1 MLQLGNKITVG
12 EPIYKFQNNHSVDFD
27 GVDDFIQL
35 GEPISY
41 TQHTISTWVKFTNET
56 FSRVI
61 FDARDSS
68 EDGITIFVTSLE
80 KITYRIGDGSGS
92 ELTSDSLTINE
103 WHHIVATYDG
113 TTQKLY
119 INGALDQSATT
130 SKEIDTT
137 TNAKIGIVAYID
149 AAAFIGKIDELAIWD
164 RALTAAEVTEI
175 YRIKYGANLVQNGR
189 FDELGSELVTNG
201 DFATDSDWNKG
212 TNWTISGGSATSDGT
227 DATSNLS
234 QSITSFTDKTFLV
247 EGNASNVSQGFAYVS
262 LGGTDTQIVVN
273 SSGAFKHYVTIS
285 SGNSILYISGRNNF
299 IGSIDNVSVKQ
310 VDPND
315 RWTLPTGASFAD
327 NKVVFTSATGSFYQS
342 LQVFS
347 EGTKIRVHFT
357 VTNYSSGG
365 IKPLLFGGDSSSGDT
380 VISEN
385 GTFTQILTAGAGVNA
400 NFGFFLTSSNT
411 SLELSNVMVEQQKY
425 VATNLKLNSG
435 NYKSADPVIVS
446 TKSVD
451 LDGTEEYLEVTKK
464 DFLGTSDFTISLW
477 IKPDT
482 VTADNYFMGQYT
494 DSNNRW
500 YIRVRGTNSA
510 IQFYSLN
517 SSSQVI
523 NLEGGTPVANKWNHI
538 AITADRDGSSKLY
551 VNSVLSDT
559 EGTSTASLTFT
570 GNLEIGAFR
579 LFNGYFDGTIDEL
592 GIFSSALSSDQVGE
606 LYNQGVPSN
615 LSTHSANANLTGYWK
630 MGDGTLDEAPLIA
643 DQTNATLGSEL
654 VTNGDY
660 SNGLTGW
667 TASNATLSIENSALK
682 ITSTG
687 GNRPQAFQNVSD
699 LVVGKTY
706 KLSAVAKRGTTLN
719 GVEIEIAGISSPTL
733 SNKNTTNVFETIH
746 YYFVATATTHTI
758 QAKIDDGSE
767 PEGTTA
773 FFKSVSLKQVNGN
786 PALMQNTPTIVTDAP
801 LTKIRNYYRMGD
813 GILDE
818 IKNDGQ
824 SIFQNTNGVICDMI
838 APSLGAELITD
849 GDFPAG
855 TSAWDLGTGWE
866 LETGACVRSGHG
878 VNSDFR
884 QSISITANKLYKVS
898 YTRFYESGHLTT
910 NLFSDFETDGSNI
923 TLGRYN
929 GNDVTITIDAYFMPT
944 YTGTVLIRV
953 FGINDWTGK
962 ITNVSVKEVNGA
974 AGKMTN
980 MRDTDI
986 TNDVPS

>member
-56 FSRVI
+56 YSRVI

-149 AAAFIGKIDELAIWD
+149 AAAFLGKIDELAIWD

-189 FDELGSELVTNG
+189 FDELGSELIPQPVNLLNSPIVANGGGVINSSSEFETFGGTLDGIRTNNLLTEG
-201 DFATDSDWNKG
+201 KTYKLIIEGSTTSSGFTVGNTSG
-212 TNWTISGGSATSDGT
+212 SGGQYGTGFGTFYFVASGSSATAAQRIWIRQ
-227 DATSNLS
+227 ATAGVTT
-234 QSITSFTDKTFLV
+234 IT
-247 EGNASNVSQGFAYVS
+247 
-262 LGGTDTQIVVN
+262 
-273 SSGAFKHYVTIS
+273 
-285 SGNSILYISGRNNF
+285 NF
-299 IGSIDNVSVKQ
+299 SVKQ

-315 RWTLPTGASFAD
+315 RWTLGTGWA
-327 NKVVFTSATGSFYQS
+327 Y
-342 LQVFS
+342 
-347 EGTKIRVHFT
+347 
-357 VTNYSSGG
+357 
-365 IKPLLFGGDSSSGDT
+365 GDSKVLRTAQSGSTACDQNL
-380 VISEN
+380 S
-385 GTFTQILTAGAGVNA
+385 LTAGNTYKISYVLDITAGSFLARLAGTTNVNGA
-400 NFGFFLTSSNT
+400 TRTTSGAYTDNLVAVTGNNKLRLVGTDGTFAGSVT
-411 SLELSNVMVEQQKY
+411 NVMVEEQKY

-451 LDGTEEYLEVTKK
+451 FDGTDDYLEVTKK

-477 IKPDT
+477 IRPDT
-482 VTADNYFMGQYT
+482 VSANNYIIGQSTDDNT
-494 DSNNRW
+494 RW
-500 YIRVRGTNSA
+500 YIRVNTLANVQMFRKS
-510 IQFYSLN
+510 
-517 SSSQVI
+517 
-523 NLEGGTPVANKWNHI
+523 GGTTFNLQGGAVVLNKWNHI
-538 AITADRDGSSKLY
+538 VITEDRDGSAIAYLNGVQVQSASG
-551 VNSVLSDT
+551 NSHD
-559 EGTSTASLTFT
+559 LTTT
-570 GNLEIGAFR
+570 GNLRIGSFE
-579 LFNGYFDGTIDEL
+579 LFGAYFDGTIDDV
-592 GIFSSALSSDQVGE
+592 GIFNTALTSDQVIE

-654 VTNGDY
+654 ITNGDFATD
-660 SNGLTGW
+660 SGW
-667 TASNATLSIENSALK
+667 SFYNADADTNTRFENNSAILEVLNTQFTRFISTTSPMTLDKFYK
-682 ITSTG
+682 ITYEVTETD
-687 GNRPQAFQNVSD
+687 NTD
-699 LVVGKTY
+699 LNIQYPNT
-706 KLSAVAKRGTTLN
+706 SLN
-719 GVEIEIAGISSPTL
+719 SS
-733 SNKNTTNVFETIH
+733 IG
-746 YYFVATATTHTI
+746 THTI
-758 QAKIDDGSE
+758 YIKATNVNIGFSKNNVGKITIDNV
-767 PEGTTA
+767 
-773 FFKSVSLKQVNGN
+773 SVKQVNGN

-813 GILDE
+813 GLLDKHQADNNSTG
-818 IKNDGQ
+818 ITLFSTRGL
-824 SIFQNTNGVICDMI
+824 ICDMI
-838 APSLGAELITD
+838 EPSLGTELITD

-878 VNSDFR
+878 SNTDFR
-884 QSISITANKLYKVS
+884 QSISITANKVYQIS
-898 YTRFYESGHLTT
+898 YTRIYVSGTRTT

-923 TLGRYN
+923 TLGDYR
-929 GNDVTITIDAYFMPT
+929 GTEETFTVVSFFMPT
-944 YTGTVLIRV
+944 YTGSVLIRI
-953 FGINDWTGK
+953 FGINDWTGS
-962 ITNVSVKEVNGA
+962 ITNVSVKEVNGV
-974 AGKMTN
+974 GGFMTN
-980 MRDTDI
+980 MINTDI